1 MFKALGSQFWQKLH
15 FTSTLVVSGFG
26 SNFVKAILCAGYW
39 LELIEKEFLFQI
51 WLYLDKWQMKPSKSF
66 IAKQT
71 L

>member
-39 LELIEKEFLFQI
+39 LELIEKEFLF
-51 WLYLDKWQMKPSKSF
+51 
-66 IAKQT
+66 
-71 L
+71 